1 MPRKKSKREP
11 TPKQE
16 GEQILVDATKAGTDY
31 AQDQIGGDYFQDWV
45 LEQMAEGEAMRQADP
60 NSVIPLET
68 PSDAKKLARN
78 MLQQLEWDTKRDM
91 KARDILELSGAKG
104 VFDVGS
110 ADWVRDHYGIT
121 YEEVN
126 DAFFSAF
133 DEALKSPSVRQWVT
147 DLILENLDEVRGT
160 PKSKLGEA
168 RRPPRPAKAEWMRTF
183 QDEAVAFGA
192 HPGQIKWQDAEYM
205 YRQGW
210 TAKAAARDVYGPK
223 LGEAHRG
230 RRPVVRDYIAV
241 DPKGRT
247 VAGPFTDYSEAKREA
262 DRARGYVRFASRTH
276 ERSRRP
282 TRPHRRPR

>member
-1 MPRKKSKREP
+1 MSRKAKRREP
-11 TPKQE
+11 TPEDE
-16 GEQILVDATKAGTDY
+16 GQQILANAEKAGANY
-31 AQDQIGGDYFQDWV
+31 AQDQIGGSYFLDWV
-45 LEQMAEGEAMRQADP
+45 MDQMVEGEEMRKRDP
-60 NSVIPLET
+60 GSVIPLDS

-78 MLQQLEWDTKRDM
+78 MLQQLEWDTKRD
-91 KARDILELSGAKG
+91 LEQSTVLEVSGTDDGDLDRCGVSAK
-104 VFDVGS
+104 
-110 ADWVRDHYGIT
+110 
-121 YEEVN
+121 EVN

-133 DEALKSPSVRQWVT
+133 TESLKSPNTVHWLT

-160 PKSKLGEA
+160 PKSKLGES

-241 DPKGRT
+241 DPRGRT
-247 VAGPFTDYSEAKREA
+247 VAGPFTDYSDAKQA
-262 DRARGYVRFASRTH
+262 ATRARGFVKFAT
-276 ERSRRP
+276 
-282 TRPHRRPR
+282 HRR